1 MKKWL
6 LLLLL
11 AAPLHAAERLYPEG
25 KVFPIGGYSPRPE
38 QDKAA
43 GFTLAGPTYGDSGR
57 LLRECEA
64 VGLPMV
70 YRIRTS
76 FDVKGRKGEP
86 QFDAAL
92 IREEVRQQVEAVAP
106 SETIY
111 AWTISP
117 EELRHWRRH
126 ELAYFRLVVETIR
139 QHDPRHRPVW
149 MYEPGHRDATALAKL
164 LPEMDA
170 SAKGMY
176 TNYSERMD
184 ERGWVRWSL
193 RQQREAIASA
203 NPRALF
209 FALPEMF
216 RQPPEGREGEIP
228 RWVRHD
234 LYTALAEGAQGVLI
248 YSFAKRSGFTAR
260 DAYYQAYAEVAREW
274 NGPLQIGPAFLLGKA
289 RDTAKWELTQ
299 GPDTISFTPSAK
311 EEAVSFSSFLSRQ
324 VVWEGREYLLVVNSA
339 PERLALRLTGSTEG
353 WQAMGDAAREVAAL
367 TLDPWETLLFTR
379 TAP

>member
-1 MKKWL
+1 MKTWL

-25 KVFPIGGYSPRPE
+25 AIFPIGGYSPRPE

-43 GFTLAGPTYGDSGR
+43 GFTLAGPTYGDSEK

-76 FDVKGRKGEP
+76 LDIKGRKGEP

-92 IREEVRQQVEAVAP
+92 IREEVRQQVEAVAQ
-106 SETIY
+106 SEAIY

-126 ELAYFRLVVETIR
+126 ELAYFRLAVETIR
-139 QHDPRHRPVW
+139 QHDPRKRPVW
-149 MYEPGHRDATALAKL
+149 MYEPGHRTAAALAKL

-176 TNYSERMD
+176 PNYADRMD

-193 RQQREAIASA
+193 LQQREAIASA

-216 RQPPEGREGEIP
+216 RQPPPGREADIR

-234 LYTALAEGAQGVLI
+234 VYTALAEGAQGVLI
-248 YSFAKRSGFTAR
+248 YSFAKRRGFSAR
-260 DAYYQAYAEVAREW
+260 DAYYEAYAEVAREL
-274 NGPLQIGPAFLLGKA
+274 NGPAQTGPAFLLGQK
-289 RDTAKWELTQ
+289 RDSVGHEITS
-299 GPDTISFTPSAK
+299 GPETISFSPTAAEP
-311 EEAVSFSSFLSRQ
+311 AVTFRSLLTRQ
-324 VVWEGREYLLVVNSA
+324 VTWQGRDYLLVINSA
-339 PERLALRLTGSTEG
+339 PERVGLRLTGDTLG
-353 WQAMGDAAREVAAL
+353 WQAHDAAAL
-367 TLDPWETLLFTR
+367 ALEPWQVVLFTR
-379 TAP
+379 DTL